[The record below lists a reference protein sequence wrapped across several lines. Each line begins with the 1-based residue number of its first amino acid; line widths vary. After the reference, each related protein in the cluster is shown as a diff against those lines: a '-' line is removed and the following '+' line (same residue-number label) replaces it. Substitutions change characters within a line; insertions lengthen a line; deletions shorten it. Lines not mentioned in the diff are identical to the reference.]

1 MALLQ
6 NGYRDFS
13 SGVRIFGATVS
24 NSAYPYA
31 LLSNRWR
38 TSTSRNLTAGEG
50 ITTELAGIPDGY
62 RDRASWV
69 MPQKPGALASR
80 NQISGAG
87 AATIA
92 MAGGVNGEA
101 TLAGTGALSGIGA
114 LIISMVAAL
123 TGSGTIS
130 NADADA
136 FLQLAA
142 SLAGEGDITGALT
155 AIGHATAALS
165 GAGDADGTA
174 TALGTLAASITVTG
188 DALTTANVAAAIL
201 DAVDAIESGATLRE
215 ATRLILAATAGKISI
230 SGNTVTIRNAVADD
244 TDRIIATTT
253 TEGERTAITYDVG

>member
-123 TGSGTIS
+123 TGSPFLMAADDCGAWRFAGATGG
-130 NADADA
+130 ADAVFCFAMALA
-136 FLQLAA
+136 FSAA
-142 SLAGEGDITGALT
+142 SP
-155 AIGHATAALS
+155 
-165 GAGDADGTA
+165 
-174 TALGTLAASITVTG
+174 
-188 DALTTANVAAAIL
+188 
-201 DAVDAIESGATLRE
+201 
-215 ATRLILAATAGKISI
+215 
-230 SGNTVTIRNAVADD
+230 
-244 TDRIIATTT
+244 
-253 TEGERTAITYDVG
+253 

>member
-1 MALLQ
+1 VALLQ

-13 SGVRIFGATVS
+13 SGVRIFGATAS
-24 NSAYPYA
+24 NNTYPYA
-31 LLSNRWR
+31 LLSNLWR

-62 RDRASWV
+62 RDSASWV
-69 MPQKPGALASR
+69 MPQKAGALAAR
-80 NQISGAG
+80 NQISGVG
-87 AATIA
+87 TATIA

-101 TLAGTGALSGIGA
+101 TLEGTGALAGIGA

-123 TGSGTIS
+123 SGSGTIS

-142 SLAGEGDITGALT
+142 SLAGEGDIAGALT
-155 AIGHATAALS
+155 AIGHASAVL
-165 GAGDADGTA
+165 AGEGEADGTA

-188 DALTTANVAAAIL
+188 DALSTANVANAIL
-201 DAVDAIESGATLRE
+201 DAINAIEQGVTLRE
-215 ATRLILAATAGKISI
+215 ATRLILASAAGKVSI

-244 TDRIIATTT
+244 TDRIVATTT
-253 TEGERTAITYDVG
+253 TEGERTAITYDTE